1 MESDGSEFMKQFGG
15 SAAANVVFAIGILV
29 YKFIESRCKHSR
41 CSSNT
46 QCFKCSV
53 DNLETARSKHNI
65 AKDHAVQSEESVP
78 ELQAREHKIVQEKHI
93 ETLELRSPR
102 SLSRDSKL
110 RRMVTQE
117 SLV

>member
-1 MESDGSEFMKQFGG
+1 MENNGNEFTKQFIG
-15 SAAANVVFAIGILV
+15 SASANVVFVVALMI
-29 YKFIESRCKHSR
+29 YKFFEGRCKHSR
-41 CSSNT
+41 CQSNFKW
-46 QCFKCSV
+46 FKCNA
-53 DNLETARSKHNI
+53 DNYDTERGDTNKIVN
-65 AKDHAVQSEESVP
+65 AVRSEESMP
-78 ELQAREHKIVQEKHI
+78 EMQTPEHQIIRKKHI